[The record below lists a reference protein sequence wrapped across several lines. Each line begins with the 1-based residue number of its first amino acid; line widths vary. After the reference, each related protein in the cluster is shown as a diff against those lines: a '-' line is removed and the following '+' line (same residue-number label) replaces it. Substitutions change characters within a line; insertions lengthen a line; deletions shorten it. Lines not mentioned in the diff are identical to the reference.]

1 MVEPISAVRRV
12 RAAAAFDTP
21 RDAEPPAK
29 APPRPGPRS
38 FGGGTGGL
46 SALKAAPGAREGL
59 RPMVTRIVG
68 GPDSQRELPPLA
80 RPTLPTQRNGH
91 LDQVIDVV
99 SERSLPGHHA
109 PAIDGPAAASAL
121 SEPGLPASPGM
132 PERFAL
138 AQAAH
143 VLQDVRRAAFDE
155 AVFIAQVMPPSQPR
169 PPSLAV
175 GLALEWLAAGL
186 TLPAM
191 QRLERLSE
199 SGRVLRALEAQSA
212 LTAALRGL
220 GLAPASIGLLHAA
233 ETDLAVRRTLRL
245 GADLASLVD
254 MGREM
259 AQALRESSRTHH
271 LLVLSGGS
279 LPRAVACVRE
289 PDASYSVFDPA
300 RGLFAAVADTLQQVI
315 TGVAAAYEL
324 QQQRARLHAE
334 KKEALALLRD
344 VQLLELAVHGEDIDH
359 DGIRDGGLI

>member
-12 RAAAAFDTP
+12 RAAAALDTP

-46 SALKAAPGAREGL
+46 SAL
-59 RPMVTRIVG
+59 
-68 GPDSQRELPPLA
+68 A
-80 RPTLPTQRNGH
+80 RPTLPTQRSG
-91 LDQVIDVV
+91 LAEPTIEVV
-99 SERSLPGHHA
+99 FEPARPGHHA
-109 PAIDGPAAASAL
+109 PAIDGLAAVPASSKPA
-121 SEPGLPASPGM
+121 LPASLGM

-143 VLQDVRRAAFDE
+143 ALHDMRRAAFDE
-155 AVFIAQVMPPSQPR
+155 AVFIAQVMPPSHPR

-186 TLPAM
+186 VLPAM

-199 SGRVLRALEAQSA
+199 GERVLRALEAQSA

-220 GLAPASIGLLHAA
+220 GLAPSSIGLRRAA
-233 ETDLAVRRTLRL
+233 GTDLALRRTLRL
-245 GADLASLVD
+245 GADLASLAD

-271 LLVLSGGS
+271 LLVLAGGG

-344 VQLLELAVHGEDIDH
+344 VQLLELSVHGTDIDH